1 MPRKKTP
8 TFEEFWAAYPVH
20 KARIDAERAWKHVL
34 AADKVKA
41 VAGIPAY
48 RDECLRTG
56 ANLCYGQGYLNGR
69 RWEDEP
75 GGDTKGSDPSVSSVR
90 TQGGLTPLCPPP
102 DPDEMET
109 W

>member
-1 MPRKKTP
+1 MPRRKTP

-20 KARIDAERAWKHVL
+20 KRRIDAERAWKRMTVKDKL
-34 AADKVKA
+34 AAMD
-41 VAGIPAY
+41 GIAAY

-56 ANLCYGQGYLNGR
+56 IAICFGQGYLNGR

-75 GGDTKGSDPSVSSVR
+75 DTTRDGAGAARGNARGGTGS
-90 TQGGLTPLCPPP
+90 GTPAPPP
-102 DPDEMET
+102 PSDEMET